1 MEERL
6 DGSLHIKYKDTYL
19 KYIDITDTIRLKQ
32 ADINRENE
40 SLKDVKTMNRK
51 EISNVKSLHPWRK
64 TNSLFFK
71 EEILTLLK
79 RGNFYFAPTV

>member
-6 DGSLHIKYKDTYL
+6 DGSLHINYKDTYL

-32 ADINRENE
+32 ADINRESKN
-40 SLKDVKTMNRK
+40 LKDVKTMNRK
-51 EISNVKSLHPWRK
+51 EISNVKSLHTWRK

-71 EEILTLLK
+71 NRK
-79 RGNFYFAPTV
+79 F